1 MREEVMTLDDVY
13 RGELDGGAIRVPV
26 WAWLMVAV
34 ALLAVYAVTMENG
47 ATLARGA
54 RVLHE
59 FFHDGRH
66 FFGVP
71 CH

>member
-1 MREEVMTLDDVY
+1 MTLDDVY
-13 RGELDGGAIRVPV
+13 RGELDGGAISIPI
-26 WAWLMVAV
+26 WAWLAV
-34 ALLAVYAVTMENG
+34 AFALLTVDILTMENG

-54 RVLHE
+54 HTVHE

-66 FFGVP
+66 FFGLP

>member
-1 MREEVMTLDDVY
+1 MTLDDVY